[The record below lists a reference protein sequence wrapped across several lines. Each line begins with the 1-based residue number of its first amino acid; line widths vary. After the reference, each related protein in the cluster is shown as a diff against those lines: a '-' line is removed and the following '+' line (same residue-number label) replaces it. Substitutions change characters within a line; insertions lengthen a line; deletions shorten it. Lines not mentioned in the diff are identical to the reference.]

1 MTRRR
6 IAFGLAAAA
15 VYAAA
20 AFVLAATG
28 IVPIRPL
35 YDGLAP
41 PAPYRYVKPP
51 ADLADANERPLP
63 GKSKLELGE
72 KGSMARTVGTADG
85 QMLVVFADG
94 AVAPR
99 EGESEVAVDIDP
111 IDPTPLPE
119 GPPGLRVDGNAYV
132 VAASY
137 LKSGARVEIREPVT
151 VVLRYPI
158 HATHVLIRQGR
169 GWRKLE
175 TESAGASLQL
185 FAQTA
190 SLGTFAAAG
199 APAPSRAW
207 IAYVAAGAGV
217 VAGVAG
223 YLTGRRR
230 ARKPRRKRPRRRRPG

>member
-20 AFVLAATG
+20 AFVLATTG

-41 PAPYRYVKPP
+41 PVPYRYVKPP
-51 ADLADANERPLP
+51 ADLADANERPLA

-72 KGSMARTVGTADG
+72 KGSTARTVGTADG

-94 AVAPR
+94 AVPSR
-99 EGESEVAVDIDP
+99 TGESEVNVDIDP
-111 IDPTPLPE
+111 IDPTPLPQA
-119 GPPGLRVDGNAYV
+119 PPGLRIDGNAYV
-132 VAASY
+132 VSASY
-137 LKSGARVEIREPVT
+137 GKSGKRAEIREPVT

-158 HATHVLIRQGR
+158 HATHMLARQSR
-169 GWRKLE
+169 GWRKLK
-175 TESAGASLQL
+175 TESAAASLQL
-185 FAQTA
+185 FAETPK
-190 SLGTFAAAG
+190 LGTFAAAG
-199 APAPSRAW
+199 APARSRAW
-207 IAYVAAGAGV
+207 IAYVAAAAGV
-217 VAGVAG
+217 LAGFAG

-230 ARKPRRKRPRRRRPG
+230 ARKRQRRRPRRRRPR